1 MKKLVCIA
9 LSALA
14 LAGAVSCNKYDDSE
28 LRSQISGLDKRV
40 TALEGLN
47 STVSGLQTAVSN
59 LQKNVSVTSVT
70 TSGGVTTIV
79 FSDGSKAEISSGK
92 DGEDGTTPVIA
103 VKQVDGVYVWT
114 INGEVVKDA
123 DGNPLPVADL
133 NAPQFRVSGE
143 GALEYSVDGGKTWQ
157 AVAAADPTAGITV
170 SETDTNV
177 TITFADGSSI
187 VLAKDVPF
195 TLKFSVEG
203 PVALAAGQSA
213 DFPYEVI
220 GATGAVDVDVLS
232 VSEGLSAGI
241 EAKTATT
248 GTVTVTNVNAA
259 EGTSKVFVYAAD
271 HNGKSDIVSLHFTVG
286 GGEEPGP
293 GPEPEVVFEA
303 ALDAE
308 LIPAEGGEFVLNVSA
323 DEDYTVSVS
332 AGAKEWLSVSA
343 PTRALYEDD
352 LVVTV
357 AKNET
362 TGQRSGTI
370 TLSSKV
376 SDKVIAVDVLQ
387 EAGEEPAVDDPYLAV
402 TGYYS
407 VEAKGRHRE
416 WANNKWTVRNTTVKY
431 DAVIMPAEDSEE
443 YYVAA
448 LLEEEEGETYPYY
461 FFIDRDA
468 ETGELSLVTA
478 QLDEWEHSSYGT
490 IEDWQYGYIFYSN
503 SIYTITGDYPIGYA
517 DAPKDGV
524 FKFESAGS
532 LSISTGSAEIEA
544 DLIGMTLAYDLVD
557 YVDENG
563 QGGYSGI
570 YMDVPFPATFTKT
583 AELPEEEAAPARLRQ
598 RGAVKAHAFAPERL
612 QLFSAK

>member
-79 FSDGSKAEISSGK
+79 FSDGSKAEITNGK

-103 VKQVDGVYVWT
+103 VKEVDGVYVWT

-123 DGNPLPVADL
+123 NGNPIPVADL

-143 GALEYSVDGGKTWQ
+143 ALEYSVDGGKTWQ

-232 VSEGLSAGI
+232 VSEGLSASV

-248 GTVTVTNVNAA
+248 GVVTVTNVKAK

-293 GPEPEVVFEA
+293 GPEPEPEVVFEA

-362 TGQRSGTI
+362 TGQRSATI

-387 EAGEEPAVDDPYLAV
+387 EAGEEPAPEGYASFLGAWNNGSKTMDIYEYENEDGELVENIYDFTYSDFYEGEIAVPAIYSKENDALCFVTVTLEQDGNWIYFFAALDSDDYIETGGAEGDEILA
-402 TGYYS
+402 YALKN
-407 VEAKGRHRE
+407 EAGDGFTIYGNE
-416 WANNKWTVRNTTVKY
+416 Y
-431 DAVIMPAEDSEE
+431 DAVYS
-443 YYVAA
+443 
-448 LLEEEEGETYPYY
+448 GTTYHEK
-461 FFIDRDA
+461 I
-468 ETGELSLVTA
+468 V
-478 QLDEWEHSSYGT
+478 
-490 IEDWQYGYIFYSN
+490 
-503 SIYTITGDYPIGYA
+503 
-517 DAPKDGV
+517 
-524 FKFESAGS
+524 S
-532 LSISTGSAEIEA
+532 LSIFAYLSA
-544 DLIGMTLAYDLVD
+544 
-557 YVDENG
+557 DEGNYQKGYYLLNG
-563 QGGYSGI
+563 VTE
-570 YMDVPFPATFTKT
+570 MKLPCTFTK
-583 AELPEEEAAPARLRQ
+583 AAAQSAIAAHKRAVLSHESLTPVMVRNSSFVPASR
-598 RGAVKAHAFAPERL
+598 
-612 QLFSAK
+612 